1 MHLKVLR
8 IDGITAVARHD
19 MTGRVKRAITSCG
32 GSILDFRQ
40 FSNVSVCLTF
50 EIAASRLGGLRD
62 ALAQTGLRL
71 SRESLDALAGGREA
85 ARRDDVS
92 GADETACTL
101 AVTFVHEEPDLRIE
115 VPAVPG

>member
-1 MHLKVLR
+1 M
-8 IDGITAVARHD
+8 I
-19 MTGRVKRAITSCG
+19 GRVKQAITSCG

-50 EIAASRLGGLRD
+50 EIAAARLDRLRD

-71 SRESLDALAGGREA
+71 SRESLDSLAEGCEA
-85 ARRDDVS
+85 AR
-92 GADETACTL
+92 GAGGGAGESACTL
-101 AVTFVHEEPDLRIE
+101 SVTFVHDEPDLRIE